1 MNRPLA
7 LLFVLLV
14 TVPLLVGGAG
24 VASLLLLRAGY
35 GVVVWALVPLLALLL
50 LAGVLGVATGRAAR
64 VSRPGADE
72 GPERPPPAPPNA
84 DDDAV

>member
-1 MNRPLA
+1 MNRPLI

-35 GVVVWALVPLLALLL
+35 GVLVWGLVPFLVLLL
-50 LAGVLGVATGRAAR
+50 LAGVLAVVIGKAAR
-64 VSRPGADE
+64 VTR
-72 GPERPPPAPPNA
+72 
-84 DDDAV
+84 DDDPKGER

>member
-24 VASLLLLRAGY
+24 LASFLLLRAGY
-35 GVVVWALVPLLALLL
+35 GVLVWGLLPLLGLLVISG
-50 LAGVLGVATGRAAR
+50 AFGAAIGRAAR
-64 VSRPGADE
+64 ARRNATDE
-72 GPERPPPAPPNA
+72 
-84 DDDAV
+84 